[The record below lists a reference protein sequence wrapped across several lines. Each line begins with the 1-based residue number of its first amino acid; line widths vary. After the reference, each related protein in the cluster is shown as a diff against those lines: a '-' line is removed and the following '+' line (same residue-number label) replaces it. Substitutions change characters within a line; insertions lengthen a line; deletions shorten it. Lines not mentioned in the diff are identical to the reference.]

1 MHKWP
6 AILIADDEKN
16 VRFLTSEVFRLEG
29 IESAAVSDGCQVVAY
44 LEDVHDKGGVMPRV
58 VILDMMMPCLDG
70 YQVYDQ
76 IVDVPWMQN
85 TAIVIVSATRNVK
98 LSKDD
103 SRVFILYKPYE
114 VADLLDLVRGIAPDL
129 FGTDH
134 SAPR

>member
-1 MHKWP
+1 MDKWP
-6 AILIADDEKN
+6 AVLIADDEKN

-29 IESAAVSDGCQVVAY
+29 IETIAVSDGCQAIAY
-44 LEDVHDKGGVMPRV
+44 LEDVHNKGGMLPRV

-76 IVDVPWMQN
+76 VVDVPWMQN

-98 LSKDD
+98 LPKER

-114 VADLLDLVRGIAPDL
+114 VADLLDLVRGVAPDL
-129 FGTDH
+129 FEADQ
-134 SAPR
+134 AAR